1 MSVSISH
8 LRIARPVSDL
18 QRAVAMYRDGLGLE
32 VLGGFEDHAGFDG
45 VMLGDPARH
54 WHLEFTHCRRQKVEP
69 RHTVEDLLV
78 IYVDGLEAFEA
89 FCLRLTGSGFE
100 RVAPFNPYW
109 RENGATF
116 ADGDGYR
123 VVVSRV
129 AWLALFSSTRDAA
142 ASAAQPHR

>member
-89 FCLRLTGSGFE
+89 FCLRLSGSGFE

-129 AWLALFSSTRDAA
+129 AWPER
-142 ASAAQPHR
+142 